1 MAKNTGIA
9 ALFDRSYRTGDPQL
23 DALFGLTDIQE
34 EELPPLRAPERRE
47 APREEAPREIRG
59 QERVRSKGRSGG
71 SGEANLRQAY
81 AYLVNEKGFAP
92 HHAAG
97 IVGNFAQESGGNP
110 AIVGGN
116 VLPNDPHSVGFGQWN
131 RERLYGGKGYTGLI
145 PFAKQRGSSP
155 NDLQTQ
161 LDYMVEE
168 LSGPERRAFDR
179 LLATDTVEDA
189 ARAFGEA
196 YERPRKQYAHYENR
210 IAQAKKYFGSETGQP
225 QQAYTSPQLA
235 STQAPQEPQE
245 SPYYPVRLSD
255 GQIVDV
261 EKGMELSEAAAMLKQ
276 NGIEA
281 TPLRPYT
288 TPDGQEFD
296 VEYDMTDDEV
306 MNILNKPAPGESN
319 YLGAMQHGMQSAVS
333 GMAMGAGTELGALG
347 EDAGG
352 AGFLGDY
359 AQPVSEFLRKK
370 GAQAHTYGEELGK
383 EIEGKYTRPENLNLL
398 EEYVTYPAAETFG
411 QMLPYVAAAPLA
423 AIPGIGPAAA
433 TAATLG
439 AVHAGTM
446 GGGEQEAIA
455 AGKEFVPSEYRPYAF
470 ASDAANMVGLG
481 AFNKA
486 LKVFGKEAILGSRE
500 AIQAAVEKGGIEE
513 AKKLV
518 GSRLK
523 NVAGEF
529 LKGEAALV
537 SGEVIEDAI
546 NREYL
551 GKPLLD
557 EEAGQQ
563 YLETFKQV
571 GPLGLFTGPLAG
583 LGAHYNK
590 ATEVARLEEQAD
602 VAQKLEAQEMERAKA
617 ENLATIGVTPEQLQK
632 FGVRKEIEGLS
643 EEELLQ
649 AYQADLAE
657 KEAAKAAKI
666 AELPEDLRDV
676 PYRDAK
682 RFQQMQ
688 EEIAAGVPSEEVI
701 PSEEVPSEEVI
712 PSEEVT
718 PPVSEPTPPVS
729 EPTLPVT
736 EPSAPVE
743 PVSGVTP
750 PTAEVDAEEIP
761 EPFVRGRTQEV
772 QAPEQIIPEAPELHF
787 SDELAIASKS
797 GKKKDIPLKKAL
809 EGLDIAN
816 PAHQPTIVK
825 ALEIAI
831 PLAEKGSIQLDIP
844 KAQAIINQFK
854 PVEAP
859 SAQQIPQAGPI
870 IKEVRGVRAPEIEV
884 EGVKRPTTDST
895 GAPIHTTEEGIK
907 NFWKWFGD
915 SKAVDAEGRPVR
927 LYHGTQQSF
936 DEFDPSGE
944 GAFGRGVYLSGIP
957 GRTEQYTKR
966 QNQGAGGNIMPVYLK
981 MSNPS
986 EITNALSVKPTDK
999 ESANK
1004 FTALQQRLIKEGYDG
1019 SLSWLGNDVWEAV
1032 AFHPNQIK
1040 SAIGNKGEF
1049 DVTKPDIREVQP
1061 ESPDIGKLPLDVAKF
1076 HTAKNARELL
1086 NTFAQHG
1093 TDENLLKKA
1102 KIFQTSPHAG
1112 AVRTHFVSMSD
1123 QMPQDVRNAFENRG
1137 ALAATSIGPEQVE
1150 IYYRKDS
1157 PEAFSE
1163 DNVIHEVTHALT
1175 EAGLQRNPA
1184 LNTELN
1190 SLAGAI
1196 GKAIEKDHP
1205 EAAAFWRD
1213 VVKEDGS
1220 EALAYGATS
1229 PTFRKIL
1236 SQYDENGNRIPEAE
1250 PETPVAQKPRTLWDR
1265 FKSFVGKLFGVPDKQ
1280 KENFSKAVDE
1290 ALAKGTGPV
1299 VKPIS
1304 AKLDQALVQA
1314 FKDTAKRGITKP
1326 KETTV
1331 KEVRGEAPIPK
1342 LSKAEAKQAEERLKA
1357 AGLTGKI
1364 TEEPLGTKMRRVT
1377 NDIFKEGRNTS
1388 FAAEYVDIRQPI
1400 AKAVQDLPSN
1410 VGEKLRSDYIWGAYE
1425 QRGNV
1430 LQESYRKGFI
1440 AMGRDGTLEAIPDAQ
1455 LAVENIFK
1463 RVGKENAKV
1472 FGDVLVA
1479 HRVRSIRK
1487 KDAEIHAQAN
1497 KLLNMAEQMEDY
1509 ASTLK
1514 DAAKRKK
1521 FNASARSLYKAAEK
1535 KLEIINWG
1543 EGRTEF
1549 SEELAKEA
1557 DKVLA
1562 ANPHLAREAEN
1573 VYALLRKQVDL
1584 WEQEG
1589 MIDKAMANEW
1599 RNYPNYF
1606 PLYKSS
1612 ATDAKGDK
1620 ISYDE
1625 MLANPTEY
1633 IQKHIT
1639 PYMGR
1644 GAKSLPKVH
1653 KQEWHQHAVFV
1664 EENLLRHLAF
1674 FASAAA
1680 EHSARKNTAYNMELL
1695 GKAARQEHGKGDFVV
1710 KFREKGK
1717 DVFYKIEDPAA
1728 YYALQSAQ
1736 PLLNP
1741 LLKHMRSV
1749 GNFARGVMIM
1759 NPLFW
1764 YRQVFREPLQASLV
1778 GRAGVITPFDTLGE
1792 IAKIATGK
1800 SEGYERLRAKGVI
1813 GPVDV
1818 IPDVAEYVKTIHNGK
1833 GSLQKSI
1840 DGIKHV
1846 HEAADAATRAVVY
1859 ERAKAQA
1866 ISQGFTEEV
1875 ADSIGVMKAREII
1888 NFAKQG
1894 RGDLIR
1900 VARATTP
1907 FFGAALNSLDV
1918 MARAI
1923 SPEKLGSLSKAEAM
1937 EARRNFY
1944 STAMMVAVFSTA
1956 YAAAMSEDEDY
1967 LKNPDR
1973 KGNWL
1978 VPIGGGKFIKIP
1990 IPFEAG
1996 WFIKELPELATL
2008 LSLGAINKSEAIT
2021 EGKTAFKE
2029 NVLPP
2034 MPTVFSIEP
2043 LAEVIMDHDFYT
2055 GSSLE
2060 GRDAE
2065 VAVRDRNT
2073 KAGELTKAIVN
2084 KMEDYGIN
2092 FLGMSANQLEHL
2104 NKSYL
2109 GQVWAITRAASDA
2122 YLNHGKVTPEKALS
2136 EYPMVGGIISEGKKD
2151 RAVDQF
2157 YRVYGQVSEI
2167 DKSKQRAVSIG
2178 DKERFDQIVHDPDN
2192 QKALQASDALRDI
2205 KKQIG
2210 EKRTGIAKIKEMK
2223 GITSEEMTKRI
2234 NVLKEHE
2241 KMLAKR
2247 GVEVAR
2253 KLGLEI

>member
-1 MAKNTGIA
+1 MSNAGLASLFSGTGTGNPTLDAALGINPISDEEIA
-9 ALFDRSYRTGDPQL
+9 AYQARLQAELTPSPQTIPQRGPQL
-23 DALFGLTDIQE
+23 E
-34 EELPPLRAPERRE
+34 PPLAPQALPKGMQARADYVTPY
-47 APREEAPREIRG
+47 
-59 QERVRSKGRSGG
+59 V
-71 SGEANLRQAY
+71 QA
-81 AYLVNEKGFAP
+81 
-92 HHAAG
+92 AADKYG
-97 IVGNFAQESGGNP
+97 VPPDILMAQMQQESGFKPGAMSNKGAGGWAQFIP
-110 AIVGGN
+110 STWEHYAPGKSRADIV
-116 VLPNDPHSVGFGQWN
+116 
-131 RERLYGGKGYTGLI
+131 
-145 PFAKQRGSSP
+145 A
-155 NDLQTQ
+155 
-161 LDYMVEE
+161 
-168 LSGPERRAFDR
+168 
-179 LLATDTVEDA
+179 ATDA
-189 ARAFGEA
+189 
-196 YERPRKQYAHYENR
+196 QAHYMR
-210 IAQAKKYFGSETGQP
+210 DLYDRFGDWNLALAGYNAGEGAVEKHGRKIPPYKETQNYVRSINSLRGNYAGIGGAGP
-225 QQAYTSPQLA
+225 
-235 STQAPQEPQE
+235 APQPAAQEEPVQQGE
-245 SPYYPVRLSD
+245 VSIPPGTQRVWLSD
-255 GQIVDV
+255 GQELFAPKEFDFAKIAESLKAQGVDAV
-261 EKGMELSEAAAMLKQ
+261 PLK
-276 NGIEA
+276 
-281 TPLRPYT
+281 PFT
-288 TPDGQEFD
+288 TPAGQEIHVPFD
-296 VEYDMTDDEV
+296 MPDNVA
-306 MNILNKPAPGESN
+306 LGHLQKQAPEFTAAPSESSN
-319 YLGAMQHGMQSAVS
+319 YLGALKYGAQQAVA
-333 GMAMGAGTELGALG
+333 GIAQGAGTEIG
-347 EDAGG
+347 
-352 AGFLGDY
+352 
-359 AQPVSEFLRKK
+359 
-370 GAQAHTYGEELGK
+370 ELGK
-383 EIEGKYTRPENLNLL
+383 AIDPYSSTIGGYLQEKGPQLHAYGEQLDKDIAGTYQRPKGLNAL
-398 EEYVTYPAAETFG
+398 EENILYPAAETAG
-411 QMLPYVAAAPLA
+411 QMAPYVAAGGLSVL
-423 AIPGIGPAAA
+423 PGGQFIAPAAMA
-433 TAATLG
+433 GLT
-439 AVHAGTM
+439 HAGVM
-446 GGGEQEAIA
+446 GGGEQEAEA
-455 AGKEFVPSEYRPYAF
+455 AGKEFVPSEYRFPYAA
-470 ASDAANMVGLG
+470 ASDVANLAGFQL
-481 AFNKA
+481 FNKA
-486 LKVFGKEAILGSRE
+486 LKVFGQEAILGSRE
-500 AIQAAVEKGGIEE
+500 AIAKAMEKGGIEE
-513 AKKLV
+513 AKKVV
-518 GSRLK
+518 GSRLGNIAK
-523 NVAGEF
+523 ETGKAELG
-529 LKGEAALV
+529 LIG
-537 SGEVIEDAI
+537 GEVIEDAI

-551 GKPLLD
+551 DKPLLS
-557 EEAGQQ
+557 EEAFQQ
-563 YLETFKQV
+563 YGETTKQV
-571 GPLGLFTGPLAG
+571 GPLGLFTGPFAG
-583 LGAHYNK
+583 VGTRLNK
-590 ATEVARLEEQAD
+590 QIEVARLEEQAN
-602 VAQKLEAQEMERAKA
+602 VAEKLEAQEMERAKA

-666 AELPEDLRDV
+666 AELPENLRDV

-688 EEIAAGVPSEEVI
+688 EEIAAGVPDEEIV
-701 PSEEVPSEEVI
+701 PPVEEPVAPAEPVGVAPPVAPEMGAVEVPE
-712 PSEEVT
+712 
-718 PPVSEPTPPVS
+718 
-729 EPTLPVT
+729 
-736 EPSAPVE
+736 A
-743 PVSGVTP
+743 
-750 PTAEVDAEEIP
+750 AEIP
-761 EPFVRGRTQEV
+761 EPFVRGRAPEAENPADILGLSNRAGLRKQLQGLDVNNVEDHPKIDAILQKTSATFSAENLTTLENKMKEV
-772 QAPEQIIPEAPELHF
+772 Q
-787 SDELAIASKS
+787 
-797 GKKKDIPLKKAL
+797 
-809 EGLDIAN
+809 
-816 PAHQPTIVK
+816 
-825 ALEIAI
+825 
-831 PLAEKGSIQLDIP
+831 
-844 KAQAIINQFK
+844 
-854 PVEAP
+854 
-859 SAQQIPQAGPI
+859 SAQQIPVATIASAPLIKSAQNAIKNYEIDSSAPTNIQAVRDIAKALG
-870 IKEVRGVRAPEIEV
+870 IKIRQ
-884 EGVKRPTTDST
+884 T
-895 GAPIHTTEEGIK
+895 APIAEVAAIVK
-907 NFWKWFGD
+907 
-915 SKAVDAEGRPVR
+915 KA
-927 LYHGTQQSF
+927 
-936 DEFDPSGE
+936 
-944 GAFGRGVYLSGIP
+944 
-957 GRTEQYTKR
+957 
-966 QNQGAGGNIMPVYLK
+966 
-981 MSNPS
+981 
-986 EITNALSVKPTDK
+986 ALSVEPTAVYGNMPSKSEEQKSYVATRQPNIVQEGTQKQPRSTAENIEFSTEENIRGMESLTQRVQDAARVYTEK
-999 ESANK
+999 GRNAAAKLLRESLPRKAGQQNILEYFDRNREMLRASGDYGAIAREAIAVLGTRTSQGRKWVEQLSRELGAIEQQRTPEGTRESLPEQMVEEVRSMQRMPERGEEAHSKGAVYSMLSEAESQQTEARGVSRAESAIQPSPK
-1004 FTALQQRLIKEGYDG
+1004 AEVLPYAGREQKGVQQGQETETPYRAAEGA
-1019 SLSWLGNDVWEAV
+1019 ET
-1032 AFHPNQIK
+1032 P
-1040 SAIGNKGEF
+1040 
-1049 DVTKPDIREVQP
+1049 EVQGTIRSYVPGTEGEAPRKSTQP
-1061 ESPDIGKLPLDVAKF
+1061 ETGVAPYAQSELEAGEIRSDASQLP
-1076 HTAKNARELL
+1076 RES
-1086 NTFAQHG
+1086 Q
-1093 TDENLLKKA
+1093 E
-1102 KIFQTSPHAG
+1102 I
-1112 AVRTHFVSMSD
+1112 
-1123 QMPQDVRNAFENRG
+1123 RNA
-1137 ALAATSIGPEQVE
+1137 PEGGQGVVE
-1150 IYYRKDS
+1150 EGRKER
-1157 PEAFSE
+1157 P
-1163 DNVIHEVTHALT
+1163 
-1175 EAGLQRNPA
+1175 
-1184 LNTELN
+1184 
-1190 SLAGAI
+1190 
-1196 GKAIEKDHP
+1196 
-1205 EAAAFWRD
+1205 
-1213 VVKEDGS
+1213 
-1220 EALAYGATS
+1220 
-1229 PTFRKIL
+1229 
-1236 SQYDENGNRIPEAE
+1236 
-1250 PETPVAQKPRTLWDR
+1250 PVQ
-1265 FKSFVGKLFGVPDKQ
+1265 SYEKQ
-1280 KENFSKAVDE
+1280 KE
-1290 ALAKGTGPV
+1290 
-1299 VKPIS
+1299 
-1304 AKLDQALVQA
+1304 
-1314 FKDTAKRGITKP
+1314 
-1326 KETTV
+1326 
-1331 KEVRGEAPIPK
+1331 APTPT
-1342 LSKAEAKQAEERLKA
+1342 KAEAKQAEERLKA

-1388 FAAEYVDIRQPI
+1388 FTAEYVDIRQPI

-1440 AMGRDGTLEAIPDAQ
+1440 GMGREGTLEAIPDAQ

-1463 RVGKENAKV
+1463 RVGKENAKA

-1549 SEELAKEA
+1549 SEELAKDA

-1589 MIDKAMANEW
+1589 MIDKATANEW
-1599 RNYPNYF
+1599 RSYPNYF

-1612 ATDAKGDK
+1612 ATDAKGKK

-1633 IQKHIT
+1633 IQKYIT

-1653 KQEWHQHAVFV
+1653 KQERHQHAVFV

-1695 GKAARQEHGKGDFVV
+1695 GKATRQEHGKGDFVV

-1800 SEGYERLRAKGVI
+1800 SEGYKRLRAKGVI

-1818 IPDVAEYVKTIHNGK
+1818 IPDVAEYVKSIHNGK

-1866 ISQGFTEEV
+1866 ISELSVMKEYTKEQIEEM

-1923 SPEKLGSLSKAEAM
+1923 SPEKIGSLSKAEAM

-1944 STAMMVAVFSTA
+1944 STAMMVAMFSTA

-1978 VPIGGGKFIKIP
+1978 IPIGGGKFVKIP

-1996 WFIKELPELATL
+1996 WFVKELPELATL

-2034 MPTVFSIEP
+2034 MPTIFSIEP
-2043 LAEVIMDHDFYT
+2043 LAEVAMDHDFYT

-2060 GRDAE
+2060 GRDAD

-2092 FLGMSANQLEHL
+2092 FLGVSANQLEHL

-2109 GQVWAITRAASDA
+2109 GQVWAITRTASDA
-2122 YLNHGKVTPEKALS
+2122 YLNRGKVTPEKTLS
-2136 EYPMVGGIISEGKKD
+2136 EYPMIGGIISEGKKD

-2167 DKSKQRAVSIG
+2167 DKSEQRAVSIG
-2178 DKERFDQIVHDPDN
+2178 NKERFDQIVNDPEN
-2192 QKALQASDALRDI
+2192 QKALRASDTLRDI

-2241 KMLAKR
+2241 KVLAKR

>member
-47 APREEAPREIRG
+47 APREEREEPQRA
-59 QERVRSKGRSGG
+59 QRQRREPVALGG
-71 SGEANLRQAY
+71 KATPYDDLIYQKAI
-81 AYLVNEKGFAP
+81 
-92 HHAAG
+92 AAG
-97 IVGNFAQESGGNP
+97 QDPNLIKAQIWAESSFNPKAVSPVGAQGLTQFMPGT
-110 AIVGGN
+110 
-116 VLPNDPHSVGFGQWN
+116 WN
-131 RERLYGGKGYTGLI
+131 KYG
-145 PFAKQRGSSP
+145 RGSPFDP
-155 NDLQTQ
+155 NAAIDAQIAYNADLLRRFGGDERKVLAAYNWGEHRKSYALPDWESHAPKETR
-161 LDYMVEE
+161 DYVKKILAKREE
-168 LSGPERRAFDR
+168 
-179 LLATDTVEDA
+179 
-189 ARAFGEA
+189 
-196 YERPRKQYAHYENR
+196 YAGGQ
-210 IAQAKKYFGSETGQP
+210 AQPVS
-225 QQAYTSPQLA
+225 SPQLA

-255 GQIVDV
+255 GQIFDV
-261 EKGMELSEAAAMLKQ
+261 EKGMELSEVAAMLKQ
-276 NGIEA
+276 NGIDA

-288 TPDGQEFD
+288 APDGQEFD
-296 VEYDMTDDEV
+296 VEYDMTDDEING
-306 MNILNKPAPGESN
+306 MLAKQAQPAEESN
-319 YLGAMQHGMQSAVS
+319 YLGGAKYNMQQAVA
-333 GMAMGAGTELGALG
+333 GIAQGAGTEIG
-347 EDAGG
+347 
-352 AGFLGDY
+352 
-359 AQPVSEFLRKK
+359 
-370 GAQAHTYGEELGK
+370 ELGK
-383 EIEGKYTRPENLNLL
+383 AIDPYSSTIGGYLQEKGPQLHAYGEQLGKDIEGTYQRPKGLNAFEENFA
-398 EEYVTYPAAETFG
+398 YPLVE
-411 QMLPYVAAAPLA
+411 
-423 AIPGIGPAAA
+423 
-433 TAATLG
+433 TLG
-439 AVHAGTM
+439 GVAPYAGAFMVPGVGTGLGAAAVHAGSM
-446 GGGEQEAIA
+446 GELESRAEAQ
-455 AGKEFVPSEYRPYAF
+455 GKEFVPSEARPYAVL
-470 ASDAANMVGLG
+470 DDVANMIGLG
-481 AFNKA
+481 ATNKL
-486 LKVFGKEAILGSRE
+486 LKAFGQDAILGSRE
-500 AIQAAVEKGGIEE
+500 AIKAAVEKGGIEE
-513 AKKLV
+513 AKKVV
-518 GSRLK
+518 GSRIGNIAKQFLGAE
-523 NVAGEF
+523 AGTI
-529 LKGEAALV
+529 G
-537 SGEVIEDAI
+537 GEVTEDVIGRAYTDQPLI
-546 NREYL
+546 GDDAFNEYW
-551 GKPLLD
+551 
-557 EEAGQQ
+557 
-563 YLETFKQV
+563 ETAKQMA
-571 GPLGLFTGPLAG
+571 PLGGVTGIGRGYAEHL
-583 LGAHYNK
+583 NK
-590 ATEVARLEEQAD
+590 NIEVARLEEQAD
-602 VAQKLEAQEMERAKA
+602 VAEKLEAQEMERAKI

-632 FGVRKEIEGLS
+632 FGVRKEIKGLS

-666 AELPEDLRDV
+666 AELPENLRDV

-688 EEIAAGVPSEEVI
+688 EEIAAGVPDEEIVPPVEEPVAPAEPVGVAPPVAPEMGAVEVPEAAEI
-701 PSEEVPSEEVI
+701 PSPVEVPE
-712 PSEEVT
+712 
-718 PPVSEPTPPVS
+718 
-729 EPTLPVT
+729 
-736 EPSAPVE
+736 A
-743 PVSGVTP
+743 
-750 PTAEVDAEEIP
+750 AEIP
-761 EPFVRGRTQEV
+761 EPFVRGKAPEAVNPADILGLSNRAGLRKQLQGLDVNNVEDHPKIDAILQKTSATFSAENLTTLENKMKEV
-772 QAPEQIIPEAPELHF
+772 Q
-787 SDELAIASKS
+787 
-797 GKKKDIPLKKAL
+797 
-809 EGLDIAN
+809 
-816 PAHQPTIVK
+816 
-825 ALEIAI
+825 
-831 PLAEKGSIQLDIP
+831 
-844 KAQAIINQFK
+844 
-854 PVEAP
+854 
-859 SAQQIPQAGPI
+859 SAQQIPSTGPTLRGSSAQPEILQEGRDQAISSEGMEPSGQRIETPESKGPEEGPI
-870 IKEVRGVRAPEIEV
+870 IKEAAGATKSAAELFEPESIEEFKAPGYKSRTRLIEM
-884 EGVKRPTTDST
+884 
-895 GAPIHTTEEGIK
+895 PIDDFLKLAEKTEEAGFKKERLEGALTAGEKLRELPRLWVNPKEGKQVVMGHEGRHRAMALKRRGYTHMPVRFESGDIRWSEQADPEKFDYKEQWPAELIGENGDVVPFPISRGQAAIEYAPVSAEPQIKEARVSNPDAGIRAVK
-907 NFWKWFGD
+907 PEDYSDITDTRGLVQRFKERGTDPELLKLMNTINASPHLGSIPVRWVKEGDKVHPEVAEKFRAGAAAMAAWGQKDGPTLYFRADDPNLREDVLAHEAVHAVTEAAIRRNPEAAKELSHLTEIIGYSLSGEAGFQHD
-915 SKAVDAEGRPVR
+915 SKKDNLRDFWQRVVKDDPGEMLAYGLTSPSFREALSRYAADGMPFKAYRSEEMLNALRKGQEKPEKVFTAQAPKELTLWDKFVDAVAR
-927 LYHGTQQSF
+927 LFGLPTKRK
-936 DEFDPSGE
+936 DEF
-944 GAFGRGVYLSGIP
+944 
-957 GRTEQYTKR
+957 KR
-966 QNQGAGGNIMPVYLK
+966 QLNDYL
-981 MSNPS
+981 
-986 EITNALSVKPTDK
+986 D
-999 ESANK
+999 
-1004 FTALQQRLIKEGYDG
+1004 
-1019 SLSWLGNDVWEAV
+1019 
-1032 AFHPNQIK
+1032 
-1040 SAIGNKGEF
+1040 
-1049 DVTKPDIREVQP
+1049 
-1061 ESPDIGKLPLDVAKF
+1061 
-1076 HTAKNARELL
+1076 
-1086 NTFAQHG
+1086 
-1093 TDENLLKKA
+1093 KKA
-1102 KIFQTSPHAG
+1102 AYEQKTKDYNTLRPLQERLDTVFKDFLRETSKKG
-1112 AVRTHFVSMSD
+1112 VD
-1123 QMPQDVRNAFENRG
+1123 FE
-1137 ALAATSIGPEQVE
+1137 
-1150 IYYRKDS
+1150 
-1157 PEAFSE
+1157 
-1163 DNVIHEVTHALT
+1163 
-1175 EAGLQRNPA
+1175 
-1184 LNTELN
+1184 
-1190 SLAGAI
+1190 AGAI
-1196 GKAIEKDHP
+1196 
-1205 EAAAFWRD
+1205 
-1213 VVKEDGS
+1213 
-1220 EALAYGATS
+1220 
-1229 PTFRKIL
+1229 
-1236 SQYDENGNRIPEAE
+1236 
-1250 PETPVAQKPRTLWDR
+1250 
-1265 FKSFVGKLFGVPDKQ
+1265 
-1280 KENFSKAVDE
+1280 
-1290 ALAKGTGPV
+1290 
-1299 VKPIS
+1299 
-1304 AKLDQALVQA
+1304 
-1314 FKDTAKRGITKP
+1314 
-1326 KETTV
+1326 
-1331 KEVRGEAPIPK
+1331 KEV
-1342 LSKAEAKQAEERLKA
+1342 KAEAPTPTKDELKQAEERLKA
-1357 AGLTGKI
+1357 AGLTGKT

-1388 FAAEYVDIRQPI
+1388 FTAEHVDIRQPI

-1549 SEELAKEA
+1549 SEELAKDA

-1589 MIDKAMANEW
+1589 MIDKATANEW
-1599 RNYPNYF
+1599 RSYPNYF

-1612 ATDAKGDK
+1612 ATDAKGNK

-1633 IQKHIT
+1633 IQKYIT

-1695 GKAARQEHGKGDFVV
+1695 GKATRQEHGKGDFVV

-1717 DVFYKIEDPAA
+1717 DVFYKVEDPAA

-1741 LLKHMRSV
+1741 LLKRMRGV
-1749 GNFARGVMIM
+1749 GNFARGVMIK

-1764 YRQVFREPLQASLV
+1764 FRQVFREPLQASLV

-1818 IPDVAEYVKTIHNGK
+1818 VPDVTDYVKSIYKEK
-1833 GSLQKSI
+1833 GAVTKFF
-1840 DGIKHV
+1840 DTWNHT

-1944 STAMMVAVFSTA
+1944 STAMMVAMFSTA

-1978 VPIGGGKFIKIP
+1978 IPIGGGKFIKIP

-1996 WFIKELPELATL
+1996 WFVKELPELATL

-2084 KMEDYGIN
+2084 KMEDYGVN
-2092 FLGMSANQLEHL
+2092 FLGVSANQLEHL

-2109 GQVWAITRAASDA
+2109 GQLWAITRAASDA
-2122 YLNHGKVTPEKALS
+2122 YLNQGKVTPEKSLS
-2136 EYPMVGGIISEGKKD
+2136 EYPMVGGLLSEGKKD

-2178 DKERFDQIVHDPDN
+2178 NKERFDQIVNDPEN
-2192 QKALQASDALRDI
+2192 QKALKASDTLRDI

-2210 EKRTGIAKIKEMK
+2210 EKRTGIAKLKEMK

-2241 KMLAKR
+2241 KVLAKR